1 MINIDFKTYG
11 RLAGAFIR
19 NNSQVILAASA
30 LAGVI
35 STAITSGKAHVKAM
49 DILREEFPEEGGSS
63 RMPSV

>member
-11 RLAGAFIR
+11 RLAGAFIK

-35 STAITSGKAHVKAM
+35 RTVPPIMAADVAVMEMAAG
-49 DILREEFPEEGGSS
+49 R
-63 RMPSV
+63 